1 MLRPM
6 RLPNIL
12 SGVSQLIWADAIFV
26 RGFPEFDSYS
36 SDKLIKGAT
45 LLNVIYL
52 SYDMVNLMLEK
63 LDALE
68 GTIFAKTY
76 LAELNK
82 RSDITRHMLNINE

>member
-45 LLNVIYL
+45 LLNDIYL
-52 SYDMVNLMLEK
+52 SYDMANVMLENWMRLK
-63 LDALE
+63 
-68 GTIFAKTY
+68 GQY
-76 LAELNK
+76 
-82 RSDITRHMLNINE
+82 M